1 MHLKYILFFRAGNC
15 TFFGGRNL
23 LLRLQRAAGC
33 LVLGGRC
40 LPAPLEPALGVRVDG
55 VLHISQGMLPVEE
68 IKIKYNWGLD
78 TVVIPFIMCYG

>member
-1 MHLKYILFFRAGNC
+1 MPSSVINCVLEMYLKYILFFRAGYC

-23 LLRLQRAAGC
+23 LLRLRRAAGC

-40 LPAPLEPALGVRVDG
+40 LPAPLEPALGVSVDG

-68 IKIKYNWGLD
+68 NKIN
-78 TVVIPFIMCYG
+78 